1 MGANSLQELFEH
13 ELGDIYFAEHRMVE
27 AYEAF
32 AANSND
38 QELTE
43 TFERQR
49 ERVGDH
55 IERLVEIFDTMGEPP
70 QEEKCQGIEG
80 LLAEYREFVAED
92 PNANVLDIYN
102 VSTAGKTQRYEIT
115 AYESLVEIAKAL
127 DNEEAAALLRETL
140 DEERETL
147 ERLQERG
154 ATFDYDSIPA

>member
-1 MGANSLQELFEH
+1 LFEH

-32 AANSND
+32 AANSDD
-38 QELTE
+38 QGLTE
-43 TFERQR
+43 TFKPQR

-70 QEEKCQGIEG
+70 QEEECQGVEG
-80 LLAEYREFVAED
+80 FLSEYQDFVFEG
-92 PNANVLDIYN
+92 PNANALDIYN

-115 AYESLVEIAKAL
+115 TYEITAYESLIEIAKAL
-127 DNEEAAALLRETL
+127 GNEEAADLLRETL
-140 DEERETL
+140 AEEQETL

-154 ATFDYDSIPA
+154 ATFDYGSIPA